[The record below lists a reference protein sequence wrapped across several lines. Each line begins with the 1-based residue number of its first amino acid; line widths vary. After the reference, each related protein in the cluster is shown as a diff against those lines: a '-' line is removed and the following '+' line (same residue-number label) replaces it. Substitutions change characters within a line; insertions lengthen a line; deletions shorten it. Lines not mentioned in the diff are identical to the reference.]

1 MWYQSDCSIFKTV
14 MGSSAIA
21 SSQLR
26 LLTTFPA
33 KVYSITEY
41 GDHEYA
47 ELTKVNFIH
56 IGMYSL
62 NCHLCI
68 LPLLYKARLASTY
81 C

>member
-1 MWYQSDCSIFKTV
+1 MRYQSDCSIFKTA

-26 LLTTFPA
+26 LLTAFPA

-47 ELTKVNFIH
+47 EITKVKFIH
-56 IGMYSL
+56 RGM
-62 NCHLCI
+62 
-68 LPLLYKARLASTY
+68 LPLWSGNARLASTY